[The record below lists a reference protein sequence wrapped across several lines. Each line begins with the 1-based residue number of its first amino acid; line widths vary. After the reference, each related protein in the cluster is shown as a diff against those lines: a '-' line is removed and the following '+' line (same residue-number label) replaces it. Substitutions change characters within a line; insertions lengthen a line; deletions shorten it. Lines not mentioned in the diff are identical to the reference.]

1 MSEESYKNKYIK
13 YKRKYFDLRE
23 KLGGAP
29 NRNRNRNNESYN
41 QQLAEYRN
49 RQQQRNQQQRNQQET
64 IRSENLPVNEIA
76 TNNQNQ
82 NRRNLPNNYNI
93 NINIPPAHITATVQ
107 NIILRYGNITDFGI
121 TEAEQIAGSVSD
133 RRLQTQSSIWC
144 PLIWHAL
151 SRQYN
156 VPRNILDAYR
166 IISPELNAAVDELS
180 AIPGWADYAVRVLT
194 TPFNNIPFN
203 SNNFESDYV
212 INNSNA
218 IASSVRSSS
227 GSNPQVPRS
236 NPQVTRSNPQV
247 PRSNPQVQVPSVT
260 SQTIPNFDQT
270 RINVDPVMYNITVRN
285 LESMLG
291 KPANEIT
298 TRDIANIYC
307 DNSNC
312 NNIIIR
318 SYDRNGTIVPIDNR
332 TLRDYNLTYQD
343 LNLNITILNP
353 AALSNQR
360 SSPQVSSV
368 RSSIRVPVPQP
379 QNQNVFRPGARI
391 SQNQNVFRPGAR
403 VSVPRTNNRN
413 N

>member
-1 MSEESYKNKYIK
+1 MSEESYKNKYFK
-13 YKRKYFDLRE
+13 YKSKYLDLKE

-29 NRNRNRNNESYN
+29 NRNEEIYRR
-41 QQLAEYRN
+41 QLEAYRN
-49 RQQQRNQQQRNQQET
+49 RQQQINQQQRNQQQSNQQQSNQQET
-64 IRSENLPVNEIA
+64 IRSEYLPVNEIA
-76 TNNQNQ
+76 ANNQNQ

-93 NINIPPAHITATVQ
+93 NIDVQPAHITATVQ
-107 NIILRYGNITDFGI
+107 NIILRYGNITEFGI
-121 TEAEQIAGSVSD
+121 TQAEQIAGSVSD
-133 RRLQTQSSIWC
+133 LSLQTQSSIWC

-151 SRQYN
+151 SRHYN
-156 VPRNILDAYR
+156 VPRNILDASR
-166 IISPELNAAVDELS
+166 IISPQLNAAVDELS

-203 SNNFESDYV
+203 SNDFFSDYV
-212 INNSNA
+212 IANSNA

-227 GSNPQVPRS
+227 VSSSQVP
-236 NPQVTRSNPQV
+236 RSNPQV

-270 RINVDPVMYNITVRN
+270 RINVNPVIYNITVRN

-307 DNSNC
+307 DYSNC

-353 AALSNQR
+353 ATLSNQR
-360 SSPQVSSV
+360 SSPQVQVPSV

-379 QNQNVFRPGARI
+379 QNQNVFRPGGRI
-391 SQNQNVFRPGAR
+391 SQN
-403 VSVPRTNNRN
+403 
-413 N
+413 

>member
-13 YKRKYFDLRE
+13 YKRKYFDLKE

-29 NRNRNRNNESYN
+29 NRNRNNQIYN

-82 NRRNLPNNYNI
+82 NRHNLPNNYNI
-93 NINIPPAHITATVQ
+93 NIDVQPAHNTAIVQ
-107 NIILRYGNITDFGI
+107 NIILRYGNITEFGI
-121 TEAEQIAGSVSD
+121 TQAEQIAGSVSD

-151 SRQYN
+151 SRHYN
-156 VPRNILDAYR
+156 VPRNILDASR
-166 IISPELNAAVDELS
+166 IISPQQNAAVEELS
-180 AIPGWADYAVRVLT
+180 EIPGWADYAVRVLT
-194 TPFNNIPFN
+194 TQFYNIPN
-203 SNNFESDYV
+203 YSNNFESDYV
-212 INNSNA
+212 INNSNV

-227 GSNPQVPRS
+227 ESSSQVPRS
-236 NPQVTRSNPQV
+236 S
-247 PRSNPQVQVPSVT
+247 PQVQVPSVT
-260 SQTIPNFDQT
+260 SQIMPNLDQT
-270 RINVDPVMYNITVRN
+270 RINVDPEMYNITVGN
-285 LESMLG
+285 LELILN

-298 TRDIANIYC
+298 TRDIVNIYC
-307 DNSNC
+307 DNNNC
-312 NNIIIR
+312 DNIIIR
-318 SYDRNGTIVPIDNR
+318 SHDRRGTIVPIDNR
-332 TLRDYNLTYQD
+332 TLRDFNLNYQD

-353 AALSNQR
+353 AAISNQR
-360 SSPQVSSV
+360 SNSQVPSV

-379 QNQNVFRPGARI
+379 GNQNVFTPGTRI

-403 VSVPRTNNRN
+403 VSVPRTNNIN